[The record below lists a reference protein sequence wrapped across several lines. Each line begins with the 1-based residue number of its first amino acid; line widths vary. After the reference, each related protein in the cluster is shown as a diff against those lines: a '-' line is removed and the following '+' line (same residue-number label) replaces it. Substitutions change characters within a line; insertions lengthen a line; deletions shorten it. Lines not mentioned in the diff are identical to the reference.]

1 MYILVK
7 LEFTKK
13 GDKTINITN
22 TLIANLEKVYMDTY
36 TLFLYNSIVRNRG
49 YKTNQSHNPSDT

>member
-1 MYILVK
+1 MCNEAGVH
-7 LEFTKK
+7 EK

-36 TLFLYNSIVRNRG
+36 TPFLYNSIVRNRG
-49 YKTNQSHNPSDT
+49 YKTNQSHNPPET